1 MIGRSPGIFRVS
13 RMSVNRWR
21 RALAVQMAF
30 DTKVMSAS
38 NNAVYK
44 KEAADRRGNQPT
56 IRRQIT
62 G

>member
-1 MIGRSPGIFRVS
+1 
-13 RMSVNRWR
+13 MSVNRWR